1 MPSLWRCQLRSDTA
15 ARSEQKMTCKYATMV
30 VRASCYAGS
39 ATGPPGGCDVEV
51 SNDMRN
57 CFDGWRV
64 RAFAWADGV
73 NTKSP
78 VPPTF
83 RFPAGAE
90 ITFQWN
96 YTCRDSKPCAFSCG
110 TADRVTAL
118 TIYLGTIPIGGN
130 QRNSVI
136 FYFYSTATIPYSDGF
151 RINGGPASTLSCDVS
166 GMTLDYSG
174 PPTGV
179 PMPPGGT
186 SNAK

>member
-1 MPSLWRCQLRSDTA
+1 V
-15 ARSEQKMTCKYATMV
+15 ARREQKITGNMQPCECWQVATLEPAMSKSTMTCAILLM
-30 VRASCYAGS
+30 
-39 ATGPPGGCDVEV
+39 ATGIVHL
-51 SNDMRN
+51 
-57 CFDGWRV
+57 
-64 RAFAWADGV
+64 AWAEGV

-78 VPPTF
+78 IPPNF

-110 TADRVTAL
+110 TADRVTAA
-118 TIYLGTIPIGGN
+118 TMYLGTIPVGSN

-136 FYFYSTATIPYSDGF
+136 FYFYSTPTIPYSDGF

-174 PPTGV
+174 PPTGF
-179 PMPPGGT
+179 PMPQGGAP
-186 SNAK
+186 NAR

>member
-1 MPSLWRCQLRSDTA
+1 
-15 ARSEQKMTCKYATMV
+15 MTCKYATIGVLAVATVCRRLARSAAAMSKSAMTCAILLMAGGL
-30 VRASCYAGS
+30 VRL
-39 ATGPPGGCDVEV
+39 
-51 SNDMRN
+51 
-57 CFDGWRV
+57 
-64 RAFAWADGV
+64 AWADDA

-78 VPPTF
+78 IPPNF

-96 YTCRDSKPCAFSCG
+96 YTCRDSKSCVFSCG

-118 TIYLGTIPIGGN
+118 TIYLGTIPVGSN

-136 FYFYSTATIPYSDGF
+136 FYFYSTTTIPYSDGF

-166 GMTLDYSG
+166 GMALDYSG

-179 PMPPGGT
+179 PMLQGGT